1 MKTYIGLDNGVTG
14 TIGIIREDSVQFLK
28 VPVKKEQ
35 NYTKAKNN
43 ITRVDIDKFIDLLS
57 QYKPSETFVL
67 IERPM
72 VNPQRF
78 KATTSALRCLE
89 AELVSIEHL
98 KIPFQY
104 CDSKEW
110 QKMLLPKGVKDTKE
124 ASLDIGNR
132 LFPQFREFSHPDRD
146 GLLIAEYARR
156 KNF

>member
-14 TIGIIREDSVQFLK
+14 TIGIIGEDGVQFLK

-35 NYTKAKNN
+35 NYTKKKDN
-43 ITRVDIDKFIDLLS
+43 ITRIDIDKFMDLLGK
-57 QYKPSETFVL
+57 YKPSETFIL

-78 KATTSALRCLE
+78 KATVSAVRCLE

-110 QKMLLPKGVKDTKE
+110 QKVLLPKGTDDTKK
-124 ASLDIGNR
+124 ASMDIGNR
-132 LFPQFREFSHPDRD
+132 LFPQFKDFKHPDRD
-146 GLLIAEYARR
+146 GLLIAEYAKR
-156 KNF
+156 KQF